1 MAEQKK
7 QAYEDVK
14 KTNANETSIVRIAG
28 RDVNG
33 NYKIEKALMRVKGIK
48 NSFAHAAV
56 LQIEKHFGIARNTEI
71 GSLEE
76 ESIEKI
82 EKLIS
87 KPLEYGIP
95 SFLLNRRN
103 DAESGDNRHLVGT
116 DLTVVDRQDVDRDV
130 KVQSWRGFRH
140 QYGQKVRGQ
149 RTRSTGRT
157 GATVGVTKKAAE
169 AVLKATEAQQKKG
182 ATATTAGA
190 EKPAAATSKP
200 AAEKSK

>member
-7 QAYEDVK
+7 QAHEDAR
-14 KTNANETSIVRIAG
+14 KTDAKETSIVRIAG

-33 NYKIEKALMRVKGIK
+33 SYKIEKALMRVKGIQ

-71 GSLEE
+71 GSLAEE
-76 ESIEKI
+76 DIEKI

-95 SFLLNRRN
+95 GFLLNRRS
-103 DAESGDNRHLVGT
+103 DADSGENRHLVGT

-169 AVLKATEAQQKKG
+169 SALKAAEAQQKKG
-182 ATATTAGA
+182 AATGTAGT
-190 EKPAAATSKP
+190 EKPAASPKP
-200 AAEKSK
+200 AAETSK